1 MFKTLSAIAAWILWV
16 CGLVMGITTLVLG
29 IMRGHLFSVN
39 PYEVNTSFDPYVNWF
54 ALALAYAIG
63 AVVIMVLRK
72 KLE

>member
-1 MFKTLSAIAAWILWV
+1 MFKVLSAIAAWVLWI
-16 CGLVMGITTLVLG
+16 CGLLMGFTTLVLG
-29 IMRGHLFSVN
+29 IMRGHLFAVN
-39 PYEVNTSFDPYVNWF
+39 PPELNLPYDPYVGWF